1 MTVTAVA
8 EETSRSA
15 FQRRPQPEANPF
27 GFSDYPPDNYY
38 GHPQPRYDLPCTS
51 HHEEDSRIKT
61 IVNNMHPLA
70 IDGATTNKRLLHFFI
85 CLEN

>member
-8 EETSRSA
+8 E
-15 FQRRPQPEANPF
+15 
-27 GFSDYPPDNYY
+27 D
-38 GHPQPRYDLPCTS
+38 PQPRYDLPCTS

-85 CLEN
+85 RLENEFSTLGRLTRHTPSDMIQYMTR